1 MLLRARALACIRA
14 EKLLFSG
21 LSFASEPGYAMAL
34 TGPNGIGKSSLL
46 RLIAGLLPVH
56 AGTVELV
63 KTQGARVLAGTG
75 CDMPLGQY
83 CHYLGH
89 RDALKPSM
97 SVIETLD
104 FWSAFLGPLPASDH
118 GKTQSDISENAE
130 KGAASPESPPLQPLS
145 LGDTSPATPIS
156 TDAALERVGLSHL
169 ADLPCQLLSAG
180 QRRRLTLARLLVV
193 ARPLWLLDEPTTA
206 LDSAG
211 QDILWHLCA
220 SHLDNGGVVMVA
232 THAPLPVP
240 NRIVALDRVLS

>member
-56 AGTVELV
+56 AGTVDLV

-118 GKTQSDISENAE
+118 GKTQADISENAE

-145 LGDTSPATPIS
+145 LGDTPPATPVS
-156 TDAALERVGLSHL
+156 ADAALERVGLSHL

>member
-118 GKTQSDISENAE
+118 GKTQADISENAE

-145 LGDTSPATPIS
+145 LGDTPPATPIS

>member
-145 LGDTSPATPIS
+145 LGDTPPATPVS
-156 TDAALERVGLSHL
+156 ADAALERVGLSHL

-240 NRIVALDRVLS
+240 NRIVALDRALS

>member
-83 CHYLGH
+83 CHY
-89 RDALKPSM
+89 
-97 SVIETLD
+97 

-118 GKTQSDISENAE
+118 GKTQADISENAE

-145 LGDTSPATPIS
+145 LGDTPPATPIS

>member
-21 LSFASEPGYAMAL
+21 LSFASEPCYAMAL

-118 GKTQSDISENAE
+118 GKTQADISENAE

-145 LGDTSPATPIS
+145 LGDTPPATPVS
-156 TDAALERVGLSHL
+156 ADAALERVGLSHL